1 MRMSRHVL
9 VVWPGGRKGGSHSGL
24 SKKSTIK
31 GENDMSGIGGLS
43 SSTSSSI
50 RGYGGLASGLDRDT
64 LIENMTY
71 GTTSKIEKQQQ
82 KKTTLQWKQSAIQN
96 ITDKMIN
103 FADKYTS
110 TMTSTTNLFSS
121 AFWGRNIITA
131 LGANSKFVSVSGT
144 ASSANSVSIAGIK
157 QLAEKARW
165 TSQSAVSSKSLTTG
179 DINPDELQS
188 SDTLSGKTLTFK
200 YGGNSYTV
208 TLSGQNS
215 NNEAYK
221 FDTVENIKDSLNDI
235 LSKEE
240 LNDGR
245 KLSEVIDVATDGNK
259 IVFKDKENTGN
270 ELELTGGSALELLG
284 FKDSADSDFTEI
296 SFSNGSVSSKQDIDE
311 KTLTEFVSFVDKIAG
326 KEMTVSYNGTSK
338 TIKMPEADELAGLT
352 GKALM
357 DKIAESLQGQMDD
370 AFGKGRISVENNDN
384 SDGTFSLEF
393 VTTKP
398 GDGSLDESSTLTFVN
413 GSTGLLGENG
423 LLKTAYGANNR
434 LNLNAKLEDAG
445 FAGNLNISDDP
456 ANPTVIT
463 INGTNIEI
471 TKDDTVYTLM
481 DKINEK
487 TDVTVSYQAE
497 GDKFTFTSNE
507 DGASG
512 SIEFGGN
519 KDALEAIFGQGAST
533 VSVQGQDAI
542 VSVKYGDTG
551 DVVEII
557 RGSNSFNLDGMN
569 IGLKGTFG
577 YDDTGK
583 LDSTAEEITFDANV
597 DTDKIVD
604 AVKEMVEAYN
614 EIVELVNK
622 EVQTKPDRDY
632 TPLTSDQKKEL
643 SEDEIKLYEEKAKE
657 GLLFNDSDLRALSN
671 DLRFAISPADL
682 AEMEKLGLSISST
695 YSDNGKLVLDE
706 TKFRAALESDPEK
719 VEEMFTKTKTTDA
732 SGNAVSA
739 DGIATN
745 LKNVMYKYANNIGT
759 YGILV
764 DKAGTSKAPRSIT
777 DNSIYKELEEINKK
791 IADLQDRLE
800 TERDRYIQ
808 QFTSLETLISQMN
821 SQSSYLSQFG
831 ASY

>member
-1 MRMSRHVL
+1 
-9 VVWPGGRKGGSHSGL
+9 
-24 SKKSTIK
+24 
-31 GENDMSGIGGLS
+31 MSGIGGLS

-103 FADKYTS
+103 FADTYTS

-179 DINPDELQS
+179 DINPDELQN

-240 LNDGR
+240 LKDGR
-245 KLSEVIDVATDGNK
+245 KLSEVIDVATDGDK

-270 ELELTGGSALELLG
+270 ELKLTGGSALELLG

-296 SFSNGSVSSKQDIDE
+296 SFSNGSVSSKQDIDAN
-311 KTLTEFVSFVDKIAG
+311 TLTESVSFVDKIAG

-352 GKALM
+352 GEALM

-370 AFGKGRISVENNDN
+370 AFGKGRISVKNNDN

-456 ANPTVIT
+456 DNPTIIT
-463 INGTNIEI
+463 INGTDIEI

-481 DKINEK
+481 DKINK
-487 TDVTVSYQAE
+487 NTDVTVSYQAE

-512 SIEFGGN
+512 SIEFGGDTN
-519 KDALEAIFGQGAST
+519 ALEAIFGQGAST

-557 RGSNSFNLDGMN
+557 RGSNSFNLDGMT

-632 TPLTSDQKKEL
+632 APLTSDQKSEL

-732 SGNAVSA
+732 SGNTVSA

-764 DKAGTSKAPRSIT
+764 NKAGTSKAPRSIT
-777 DNSIYKELEEINKK
+777 DNTIYKELEEINKK
-791 IADLQDRLE
+791 ISDLQDRLE

>member
-1 MRMSRHVL
+1 
-9 VVWPGGRKGGSHSGL
+9 
-24 SKKSTIK
+24 
-31 GENDMSGIGGLS
+31 MSGIGGLS

-245 KLSEVIDVATDGNK
+245 KLSEVIDVATDGDK

-270 ELELTGGSALELLG
+270 ELKLTGGSALEFLG

-296 SFSNGSVSSKQDIDE
+296 SFSNGSVSSKQDIDAD
-311 KTLTEFVSFVDKIAG
+311 TLTESVPFVDKIAG

-352 GKALM
+352 GEALM

-370 AFGKGRISVENNDN
+370 AFGKGRISVKNNDN

-456 ANPTVIT
+456 DNPTIIT
-463 INGTNIEI
+463 INGTDIEI

-481 DKINEK
+481 DKINEN

-512 SIEFGGN
+512 GIEFGGDTN
-519 KDALEAIFGQGAST
+519 ALEAIFGQGAST

-583 LDSTAEEITFDANV
+583 LDSAAEEITFDANV

-632 TPLTSDQKKEL
+632 APLTSDQKKEL

>member
-1 MRMSRHVL
+1 MRMSHHVL
-9 VVWPGGRKGGSHSGL
+9 VVWPGGRKGGSHLGL

-240 LNDGR
+240 LKDGR
-245 KLSEVIDVATDGNK
+245 KLSEVIDVATDGDK

-270 ELELTGGSALELLG
+270 ELKLTGGSALELLG

-296 SFSNGSVSSKQDIDE
+296 SFSNGSVSSKQDIDAD
-311 KTLTEFVSFVDKIAG
+311 TLTESVSFVDKIAG

-352 GKALM
+352 GEALM

-370 AFGKGRISVENNDN
+370 AFGKGRISVKNNDN

-456 ANPTVIT
+456 DNPTIIT
-463 INGTNIEI
+463 INGTDIEI

-512 SIEFGGN
+512 SIKFGGDTN
-519 KDALEAIFGQGAST
+519 ALEAIFGQGAST

-557 RGSNSFNLDGMN
+557 RGSNSFNLDGMT

-632 TPLTSDQKKEL
+632 APLTSDQKSEL

-764 DKAGTSKAPRSIT
+764 NKAGTSKAPRSIT
-777 DNSIYKELEEINKK
+777 DNTIYKELEEINKK
-791 IADLQDRLE
+791 ISDLQDRLE